1 MCRKPEKK
9 GESLGLTPD
18 QYRALLTDLNL
29 SQRAAARVIG
39 IDERT
44 SRKYAKNGVPE
55 RSLPFVKSKLDAY
68 KARMTEQSEEKPE

>member
-1 MCRKPEKK
+1 M
-9 GESLGLTPD
+9 TPD
-18 QYRALLTDLNL
+18 AYRTTLAALNL

-55 RSLPFVKSKLDAY
+55 RSVPFVKSKLDAY
-68 KARMTEQSEEKPE
+68 GAIMKKQSEEKE